1 MKDDDGDKKFRS
13 QLLKGSLELAV
24 LLVLCTK
31 DRYGLEIVEVLNATE
46 GMRVSE
52 GSIYPLLNRL
62 RKEQKLES
70 RWVERDK
77 GHALKY
83 YSLTPTGRRACR
95 AMWGVWEAYTAAVA
109 QLEGGR
115 TR

>member
-1 MKDDDGDKKFRS
+1 MKDHDGDKKYRS

-24 LLVLCTK
+24 LLVLRSK
-31 DRYGLEIVEVLNATE
+31 DRYGLEIVEILNATD

-70 RWVERDK
+70 RWVEREK

-83 YSLTPTGRRACR
+83 YSLTPTGRDACR
-95 AMWGVWEAYTAAVA
+95 SMWDVWQAYTSAVA
-109 QLEGGR
+109 QLERGG
-115 TR
+115 T